1 MLLNS
6 CRIISVFLLFI
17 LVVSCSFEDAE
28 KKDMIT
34 DKKGIGQGPGCCGKG
49 YKDYFDPLISKTRQD
64 YLDSLYSDGFKKPD
78 EKKID
83 KKFLPRPP
91 IPSLLNFVEGGELP
105 GQAKDVLVS
114 VSVTEE
120 VPIKDVLFEIS
131 RKANVNI
138 EMDSGISGGI
148 ILTAIDQPFS
158 QVISRI
164 CDLAGLVYDYTDGVL
179 KITRDVPTVVNYRL
193 NLINVSRD
201 SKTTINSN
209 TQIGFESGG
218 QDNQGSAGSFNSGSK
233 STIEINSI
241 TEDIWQ
247 TVEGGLKNLI
257 NEYNLTQGAFVSKQ
271 DSGDKKDMS
280 ADPNA
285 KKGDGGYRS
294 SILSL
299 NKKSGIVSILAT
311 ERQHKEIKA
320 YLDYINLSNTS
331 QVLIEAKVVEVNLS
345 DQYKSGIRWNNQF
358 KNIGGKNEGVKI
370 NSDFLTPAVTSGA
383 DTALSVSLLSGLGIK
398 DLNLDYAVDLVQEF
412 GVTRTL
418 SSPRINAMNNQ
429 PAVLTFAENKVYALI
444 KIERQE
450 ATDSTSGTSTSTP
463 PLISSVDAEFKSVP
477 IGVILNLQP
486 SIDLQRNE
494 VVLSIRPTLTRSI
507 GVFKDPASE
516 FLIADLKARTGN
528 NNLGIDPGE
537 IPIVEVREIDTVMRL
552 NDGQVVVIGGLMR
565 EQVENVD
572 RGVPGLSKIPLFGNL
587 FKNVLKTSSV
597 VETVIFLKAT
607 INRGKEVEVLDK
619 QFYKEFFPL
628 DRRPIVN

>member
-6 CRIISVFLLFI
+6 GRIISIFLLLI
-17 LVVSCSFEDAE
+17 LAASCSFEDAE

-64 YLDSLYSDGFKKPD
+64 YLDGLYSDGFKKPD

-83 KKFLPRPP
+83 KKFLPRPA

-105 GQAKDVLVS
+105 KQAKDVLVS

-131 RKANVNI
+131 RKANVNV

-158 QVISRI
+158 QVVSRI
-164 CDLAGLVYDYTDGVL
+164 CDLAGLVYEYTDGVL

-193 NLINVSRD
+193 NLINVNRD

-209 TQIGFESGG
+209 TQIGFEGG
-218 QDNQGSAGSFNSGSK
+218 GDDNKGSAGSFNSGSK

-271 DSGDKKDMS
+271 DEGEKKDAP

-285 KKGDGGYRS
+285 KKSDGGYRS

-331 QVLIEAKVVEVNLS
+331 QVLIEAKVVEVKLNDAYRSGIEWNAIFDGKGGRYGVENPFNLS
-345 DQYKSGIRWNNQF
+345 LPANQNDPAKVF
-358 KNIGGKNEGVKI
+358 KVTLASSLGLK
-370 NSDFLTPAVTSGA
+370 DFNL
-383 DTALSVSLLSGLGIK
+383 DTAVE
-398 DLNLDYAVDLVQEF
+398 LVQEF
-412 GVTRTL
+412 GTTRTL

-429 PAVLTFAENKVYALI
+429 PAVLTFAKNVVYALI
-444 KIERQE
+444 KVERQE
-450 ATDSTSGTSTSTP
+450 AETSTAGTSSSTP
-463 PLISSVDAEFKSVP
+463 PLISSIDAEFKSVP

-494 VVLSIRPTLTRSI
+494 VVLSIRPTLTRTDEN
-507 GVFKDPASE
+507 FEDPASR
-516 FLIADLKARTGN
+516 FLIEDLRARTGSD
-528 NNLGIDPGE
+528 LKDLVAGQ
-537 IPIVEVREIDTVMRL
+537 IPIVQVREIDTVMRL
-552 NDGQVVVIGGLMR
+552 NDGQVAVIGGLMD
-565 EQVENVD
+565 ETVVNED
-572 RGVPGLSKIPLFGNL
+572 TGIPGLSKIPFIGNL
-587 FKNVLKTSSV
+587 FKSV
-597 VETVIFLKAT
+597 KKSTDITETVIFLKAT